1 MRIKILG
8 SNGWYASATGNTSCV
23 LIETKDFYLV
33 LDAGDGLAKLDRE
46 IKSEK
51 PIYLFLSH
59 FHLDHIYGL
68 HVLNKFHF
76 SQTLTIFGQPGTKKI
91 LKKIIASPF
100 TVPFNILKIKV
111 AIKDLKEGLN
121 HLPETPFPVEARF
134 LIHADPCLGFR
145 FNFDGKIITY
155 CTDTGVC
162 QELLQLARKADILI
176 TECSI
181 KPGQSSPNWPHL
193 NPEDAAII
201 AKRAKVSKL
210 LLVHFAAHIYQ
221 TLEERCIAEKVARK
235 IFPETYTAFDDWE
248 MEI

>member
-1 MRIKILG
+1 MKLKILG
-8 SNGWYASATGNTSCV
+8 SNGWYASATGNTSCI

-46 IKSEK
+46 IKLEK

-68 HVLNKFHF
+68 HILNKFRF
-76 SQTLTIFGQPGTKKI
+76 SQSMTIFGQPGTKKI

-100 TVPFNILKIKV
+100 TAPFSVLKTKV
-111 AIKDLKEGLN
+111 VIKDLKEGLN
-121 HLPETPFPVEARF
+121 RPPLVPFLVEARY
-134 LIHADPCLGFR
+134 LVHADPCLGFR
-145 FNFDGKIITY
+145 FNLDSKIITY

-162 QELLQLARKADILI
+162 QELLQLARQADILI

-181 KPGQSSPNWPHL
+181 KPGQSSPHWPHL

-201 AKRAKVSKL
+201 AKRAKASKL

-221 TLEERCIAEKVARK
+221 TLEERRVAEKVARK
-235 IFPETYTAFDDWE
+235 IFPETFAAFDDWE

>member
-8 SNGWYASATGNTSCV
+8 SNGWYSTQTGNTNCV

-33 LDAGDGLAKLDRE
+33 LDTGDGLAKLDRE

-76 SQTLTIFGQPGTKKI
+76 SQSMTIFGQPGTKKI
-91 LKKIIASPF
+91 LGQIIASPF
-100 TVPFNILKIKV
+100 TVPFSKLKFKV
-111 AIKDLKEGLN
+111 VAQDLREGINL
-121 HLPETPFPVEARF
+121 LPKAPLPVEARF
-134 LIHADPCLGFR
+134 LLHADPCFGYR
-145 FNFDGKIITY
+145 FQIGDKIITY

-162 QELLQLARKADILI
+162 ENLLRLAKGADLLI
-176 TECSI
+176 TECTLKS
-181 KPGQSSPNWPHL
+181 GQSSPQWPHL

-201 AKRAKVSKL
+201 AKRAQVSKL
-210 LLVHFAAHIYQ
+210 LLVHFTANIYQ
-221 TLEERCIAEKVARK
+221 TLKERQVAEKAARK
-235 IFPETYTAFDDWE
+235 IFPETYATFDDWE
-248 MEI
+248 IEI